1 MVKSL
6 NSKQNTL
13 PILVSGNITAT
24 SDLDKANLLNTTF
37 VNNFNYSISGIPG
50 DLPDVVLGGCPT
62 DILCTEDEIYDL
74 LCTLDTT
81 KANRH
86 DDISAKMLKETA
98 MSFTPAVTKL
108 FNISIRLG
116 KLPDEWK
123 IARVTPIPKV
133 GNHSDP
139 GNYRPISLL
148 PILSKLLEKPMQNLL
163 AKHFEEYPLAAQQW
177 GFTHGKSTTGALLA
191 ATDHW
196 CRLLEH
202 GHDIC
207 AVFFDYSKAFDTVPH
222 RLLLQKLQDY
232 NVHIHILKWLT
243 HYLSKRTQYVCV
255 NGSSSNILPA
265 SPGVPQGSILGPLL
279 FIVYINDITTVPLSD
294 GSMLL
299 YADDS
304 LLYRPIHA
312 IDDYD
317 HLQQDINELCT
328 WTNNNLLQYN
338 STKCKYMIISK
349 RKQPLLPST
358 PLTINDS
365 QIDRVSS
372 FKYLGVW
379 LTATLNWSP
388 HITNV
393 CKKARQHLGIL
404 YRKFYG
410 HSNTSTLQ
418 QLYLSYVRP
427 HLEYAAPFLGPTST
441 RTY

>member
-1 MVKSL
+1 MQKNPNMLKHAKRDFFTNLHPRNQKEFWKVVKSL

-50 DLPDVVLGGCPT
+50 DLPDVVLDGCAT

-81 KANRH
+81 KANEH

-98 MSFTPAVTKL
+98 MSITPTVTKL
-108 FNISIRLG
+108 FNISIRHG

-139 GNYRPISLL
+139 GNYQSISLL
-148 PILSKLLEKPMQNLL
+148 SILSKLLEKHLRNLL
-163 AKHFEEYPLAAQQW
+163 AKHFEEEYHLAAQQW
-177 GFTHGKSTTGALLA
+177 GFTRGKSTTGALLA

-196 CRLLEH
+196 YRLLEH

-265 SPGVPQGSILGPLL
+265 SSGIPQGSILKPLL
-279 FIVYINDITTVPLSD
+279 FIVYINDSTTVPLSD

-304 LLYRPIHA
+304 MLYHPIHA

-317 HLQQDINELCT
+317 HLQQDINNCKLCT
-328 WTNNNLLQYN
+328 WTNNNLLQYD

-349 RKQPLLPST
+349 RKQPLLP
-358 PLTINDS
+358 I
-365 QIDRVSS
+365 
-372 FKYLGVW
+372 
-379 LTATLNWSP
+379 
-388 HITNV
+388 
-393 CKKARQHLGIL
+393 
-404 YRKFYG
+404 
-410 HSNTSTLQ
+410 
-418 QLYLSYVRP
+418 
-427 HLEYAAPFLGPTST
+427 
-441 RTY
+441 